1 MTTEMIRSTNKK
13 TSRQDVLVCEEI
25 DRATFM
31 HQKYIWWW
39 RQQKLSS
46 VIHRVPAPGDAN
58 KTGFHGLPRRA
69 VDVWGDHWQPRSAG
83 EGPHCPI
90 STPRVQQRGSRMVAA
105 VATGAIC
112 SPSLGSG
119 MRYGRRSRWIG
130 RRMCALA
137 ASSEHARAA
146 EGHARCPAW
155 RREEG
160 QTAREDNRR

>member
-1 MTTEMIRSTNKK
+1 M
-13 TSRQDVLVCEEI
+13 
-25 DRATFM
+25 
-31 HQKYIWWW
+31 
-39 RQQKLSS
+39 LS
-46 VIHRVPAPGDAN
+46 PLWPC
-58 KTGFHGLPRRA
+58 GLPVSLGVRGSIRLPVRSPDQVPENRQMNQELHAHRNDKKHQVRRPLA
-69 VDVWGDHWQPRSAG
+69 TEICGR
-83 EGPHCPI
+83 GPHCPI

-146 EGHARCPAW
+146 EGHARCTAR